1 MIEIMNQASLEGE
14 LEELRQ
20 RACGSCANAGG
31 NECRY
36 CALNDSRKAYWTERE
51 PGTNA
56 PGQYEKENVYQ
67 EKGCC
72 HYIENL

>member
-1 MIEIMNQASLEGE
+1 MIEIMNQNSLAAE
-14 LEELRQ
+14 LEELRK
-20 RACGSCANAGG
+20 RACGSCANAGQSV
-31 NECRY
+31 CRY
-36 CALNDSRKAYWTERE
+36 CGLRGGRNVFWAERE

-72 HYIENL
+72 HYTENL